1 MAKHPPAPFYT
12 PFLIWT
18 QEASSDINM
27 ESDDSTTDSGDLKT
41 SWNPGSELPSPSSST
56 GPGPLETADHTEEDF
71 NRDENA
77 RATGFI
83 GKSSEINWLQRLSC
97 EVNKECEGETPN
109 YTDIADNTG
118 LPSPSL
124 TPRVEVNNYLSVA
137 SSNYYIDDID
147 IPTNDQI
154 DTYVVPSRDTATKL
168 FNAYLSSVHPSFP
181 IVGISTFASQFQVFF
196 NRPSL
201 KPGNKW
207 LAILNLIFAISAK
220 YAHLNDASW
229 KGKEDDHYMY
239 FCRARAL
246 SLEGQLFQHP
256 DLQQLQVEGLTSF
269 YLLASG
275 HINRYVL
282 KARSDLLI
290 LTLSPAPGNWLGM
303 LSTAHCLLDYI

>member
-1 MAKHPPAPFYT
+1 
-12 PFLIWT
+12 
-18 QEASSDINM
+18 M
-27 ESDDSTTDSGDLKT
+27 ESDDSATDSGDLKT
-41 SWNPGSELPSPSSST
+41 SWNPGFGLSSPSSS
-56 GPGPLETADHTEEDF
+56 GGPLEAADHTEEDF

-83 GKSSEINWLQRLSC
+83 GKSSEINWLRRLSC
-97 EVNKECEGETPN
+97 EVSQECEDEPPN
-109 YTDIADNTG
+109 DTDIAHNTG

-124 TPRVEVNNYLSVA
+124 TPRVEVNNYLGVA

-147 IPTNDQI
+147 IPANDQI
-154 DTYVVPSRDTATKL
+154 DTYEVPSRDTATKL

-229 KGKEDDHYMY
+229 KGKEDDHYLY

-246 SLEGQLFQHP
+246 SLEGQLFQNP
-256 DLQQLQVEGLTSF
+256 DLQQIQVEGLTSF

-275 HINRYVL
+275 HVNRYVNQ
-282 KARSDLLI
+282 
-290 LTLSPAPGNWLGM
+290 TLPSVPGVTDIPDRGNWLEM
-303 LSTAHCLLDYI
+303 PSIVHCLLDCI

>member
-1 MAKHPPAPFYT
+1 MWYDKYHIRSTKPFPKRIQET
-12 PFLIWT
+12 P
-18 QEASSDINM
+18 SDINM
-27 ESDDSTTDSGDLKT
+27 QSDDSAIASGGFKAPC
-41 SWNPGSELPSPSSST
+41 NAGYEPPSRSSSVA
-56 GPGPLETADHTEEDF
+56 PFELADHTEEDF

-83 GKSSEINWLQRLSC
+83 GKSSEINWFQKLSG
-97 EVNKECEGETPN
+97 EVNLECEDDPPTE
-109 YTDIADNTG
+109 TDIADNTG

-124 TPRVEVNNYLSVA
+124 TPRVEARSEQWVA
-137 SSNYYIDDID
+137 SSNYYIDDFD
-147 IPTNDQI
+147 VPANEQI
-154 DTYVVPSRDTATKL
+154 DTYEVPSRDTATKL

-201 KPGNKW
+201 KPGSKW
-207 LAILNLIFAISAK
+207 LAILNLIFAIAAK
-220 YAHLNDASW
+220 YAHLTDACW
-229 KGKEDDHYMY
+229 KGDDDDHYTY

-275 HINRYVL
+275 HINRCV
-282 KARSDLLI
+282 
-290 LTLSPAPGNWLGM
+290 
-303 LSTAHCLLDYI
+303 